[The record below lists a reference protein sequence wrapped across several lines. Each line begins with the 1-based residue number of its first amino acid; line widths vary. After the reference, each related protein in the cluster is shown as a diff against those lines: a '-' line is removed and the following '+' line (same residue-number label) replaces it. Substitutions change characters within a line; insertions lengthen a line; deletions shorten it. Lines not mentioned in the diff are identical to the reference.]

1 MDGVG
6 DGSAEFMETL
16 PPTNDGQ
23 RLPQIH
29 YINSDHLGSAFAA
42 MNLMRQSNQLCDISL
57 EVLDNSTP
65 PPGPPPASPAS
76 PVSPSVPV
84 RLVRAHKVVLAAA
97 SAYFNAMF
105 NSELNPLFEGF
116 TRFLPN
122 LSSDKRSLIS
132 LNSDFSFTGNAFS
145 N

>member
-1 MDGVG
+1 MECVGVG

-23 RLPQIH
+23 RLPQVH

-65 PPGPPPASPAS
+65 TPALTGPSS
-76 PVSPSVPV
+76 PVSPIAPV
-84 RLVRAHKVVLAAA
+84 RQLRAHKVVLAAA

-105 NSELNPLFEGF
+105 NSKSK
-116 TRFLPN
+116 FLYN
-122 LSSDKRSLIS
+122 IL
-132 LNSDFSFTGNAFS
+132 
-145 N
+145 